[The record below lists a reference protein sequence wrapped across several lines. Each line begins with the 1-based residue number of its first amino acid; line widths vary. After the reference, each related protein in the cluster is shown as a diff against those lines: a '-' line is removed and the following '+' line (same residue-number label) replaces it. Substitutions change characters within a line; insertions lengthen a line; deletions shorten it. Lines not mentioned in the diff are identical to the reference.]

1 MVTKTGIY
9 HLLVALG
16 KTHCAV
22 LLVDEESQRQ
32 DEEMIK
38 LSPVYEYFAQVS
50 QQAMD
55 AKPPY
60 RGKVELL
67 HYGSYVLVKSE
78 ISGKLERRWFHDE
91 TPIAYYHLP
100 KHVRQPLV
108 EQLFRAGCSN
118 KEIAELIGVSS
129 STIILDIKELQGIHH
144 ITPFS
149 QTKAID
155 VTPPDLILKS
165 TTHQKMQISSG
176 QVAQA
181 ERW

>member
-32 DEEMIK
+32 DLEMIT
-38 LSPVYEYFAQVS
+38 LSPVYEYFAQAS
-50 QQAMD
+50 QAAVN
-55 AKPPY
+55 AKPPH
-60 RGKVELL
+60 RGKAELL
-67 HYGSYVLVKSE
+67 HFGDYILIKSE
-78 ISGKLERRWFHDE
+78 IAGEIQRRWFYQE
-91 TPIAYYHLP
+91 RPIAYYYLP
-100 KHVRQPLV
+100 KAARQPLV
-108 EQLFRAGCSN
+108 MQMYRAGCKAS
-118 KEIAELIGVSS
+118 EIAELIGMSN
-129 STIILDIKELQGIHH
+129 STILLDIKELIGHGYM
-144 ITPFS
+144 TEFS

-155 VTPPDLILKS
+155 ATPADLILKS
-165 TTHQKMQISSG
+165 TTNQKPVVSTG